1 MSIIGACASRGPQSR
16 CSGCGSCCF
25 VLRRSPS
32 PQRSWQTA
40 NNSFPAPGTELC
52 TCDSRVLDACKDPAV
67 GASLGTSAAFSAFS
81 AACSS
86 GKRGVGGGGSER
98 ALSRRAGGD
107 AARSTYSSALSS
119 GTGSQAD
126 SATAAGGGPEGA
138 AAHPEVY
145 AWQAGF
151 EAGQEAAAW
160 AKLPS
165 GSFDGD
171 AHDFMTK
178 SPMKVMLLHA
188 EHSA

>member
-1 MSIIGACASRGPQSR
+1 MRRASSLLYCPACPAGECNAS
-16 CSGCGSCCF
+16 
-25 VLRRSPS
+25 
-32 PQRSWQTA
+32 
-40 NNSFPAPGTELC
+40 N
-52 TCDSRVLDACKDPAV
+52 
-67 GASLGTSAAFSAFS
+67 

-86 GKRGVGGGGSER
+86 GKRLAGGGGSSER
-98 ALSRRAGGD
+98 ALSRRAGGE

-119 GTGSQAD
+119 GAGSQAD
-126 SATAAGGGPEGA
+126 SATGAGGGAEGG
-138 AAHPEVY
+138 PEVY

-178 SPMKVMLLHA
+178 SPMKVVLLHA
-188 EHSA
+188 EHLASSAKLTHLQLNLVPTRCLHTLNLLNQVVSLWLLFCRA